1 MLAVLARTWHARG
14 IRWLTP
20 RAAAPRFGNVRR
32 LPSGRYQA
40 RYTGP
45 DGRTHKAHTTFETKG
60 DAETWLSTVRADI
73 VRETWRPNSVGGRRP
88 GADLRRLRRGV
99 ARGPHRARQGAGRRT
114 REHYDKLL
122 DGYILPTFGDVPLKF
137 ITPEQVD
144 HWYAV
149 TAVGKPTTQ
158 AHAYSLLRTIL
169 GTAVDRGLITTANPA
184 KVRGGGSTERV
195 KKVKPATLAEL
206 EAIVTA
212 MPERYRLMVLLASWC
227 ALRFGE
233 LAELRRGDVD
243 TKAGV
248 VRIRRG
254 VVRAAGETIVKR
266 PKSDAGDPRRRH
278 PAAPDAAGPRA
289 PAASTPRRGKD
300 GLLFPARG
308 GGHLA
313 PSSLYRVF
321 YRAREA
327 AGRPDLRFHDLRH
340 TGAVLA
346 AQTGA
351 TLAELMGRLGH
362 STPGA
367 ALRYQHAAAERD
379 WRSRGGCRRWWRSV
393 SERHV
398 HDASRSTQS
407 DLAVPYAAVEM
418 VARAASDPRN

>member
-1 MLAVLARTWHARG
+1 MANNRGQRTA
-14 IRWLTP
+14 
-20 RAAAPRFGNVRR
+20 FGNTRR
-32 LPSGRYQA
+32 LPSGRWQA

-45 DGRTHKAHTTFETKG
+45 DGLTHKAHTTFDTKG
-60 DAETWLSTVRADI
+60 DAETWLATVRSDI
-73 VRETWRPNSVGGRRP
+73 VRETWRPGSGPGKVRALTFGEYAEAWLIGRTVR
-88 GADLRRLRRGV
+88 GRNLAD
-99 ARGPHRARQGAGRRT
+99 RT
-114 REHYDKLL
+114 REHYRKLL
-122 DGYILPTFGDVPLKF
+122 DAYILPTFGTTPLKF

-195 KKVKPATLAEL
+195 KKVRPASLPEL
-206 EAIVTA
+206 EAIVNA
-212 MPERYRLMVLLASWC
+212 MPERYRLMALLASWC

-233 LAELRRGDVD
+233 LAELRRGDVN
-243 TKAGV
+243 TKTGV
-248 VRIRRG
+248 LHIRRG
-254 VVRAAGETIVKR
+254 VVRAEGRVIVKK
-266 PKSDAGDPRRRH
+266 PKSDAGSRDVAIPPHLLPLVREH
-278 PAAPDAAGPRA
+278 LLKHAEP
-289 PAASTPRRGKD
+289 GKD
-300 GLLFPARG
+300 GLLFPARN

-327 AGRPDLRFHDLRH
+327 AGRPDLRWHDLRH

-362 STPGA
+362 STPAA

-379 WRSRGGCRRWWRSV
+379 AEIARRLS
-393 SERHV
+393 
-398 HDASRSTQS
+398 AM
-407 DLAVPYAAVEM
+407 VE
-418 VARAASDPRN
+418 VGE